1 MIEFLTYDLKVA
13 VLLAVFYMFYRLM
26 LARETF
32 HRVNRIVLLLTA
44 VASFLL
50 PLCVITMH
58 ETVTMEMPQMPL
70 DDLDVYVADVPLQEP
85 QTPLWQILL
94 PMLFIIG
101 MLATLGHTLWSL
113 YRIVSLISKS
123 EKHPQSDGT
132 IICVT
137 GNADMAPF
145 SWMCF
150 IVMNRS
156 DYDEQNA
163 AILTHERGHIRLHHS
178 WDLLLVDTLTALQ
191 WFNPAIWML
200 RSDLRAIHEYEAD
213 GEVLSQGINARQYQY
228 LLITKAASIGGYSLA
243 NGISHST
250 LKNRINMMLHT
261 KSPRRSLLKLLA
273 LLPIVAV
280 ALAVNAETVTDYV
293 YNEPQT
299 PVKKGNKAGVINL
312 GAGKKIVV
320 EKADEAKVEGALPAD
335 LEKFTV
341 SGTVYDGSA
350 ATKSPIIGAIV
361 KIVGSKKG
369 TVTDMDGNFRLEV
382 TAGDCIEAIYMG
394 FEPFTIG
401 VSKVYSE
408 RNDYKIMLQKEGTN
422 RDTNKPY
429 DVAEVMPQFPGGTG
443 KLFEFLSMNVKYPV
457 EAEKNDVQGRVIV
470 TFVVEKDGEV
480 SNAKVVKSVHPA
492 LDAEALRVINAMPK
506 WTPGMQNG
514 EAVRVKYTVP
524 VTFRLQG
531 KDSNIGNAKADVDK
545 GANVLSEMVVVG
557 FGKQND
563 AASAKYPLCVV
574 DGEVVDYEKVKK
586 INPDNISHM
595 EVLKDKAAI
604 EVYGEKAKNGVVVI
618 HTKKK

>member
-13 VLLAVFYMFYRLM
+13 VLLAVFYMFYRLL

-32 HRVNRIVLLLTA
+32 HRVNRLVLLLTA
-44 VASFLL
+44 VASFVL

-58 ETVTMEMPQMPL
+58 ETVTMEIPEMPL
-70 DDLDVYVADVPLQEP
+70 VDTNIYVPDVPVEEP

-94 PMLFIIG
+94 PILFVMG

-113 YRIVSLISKS
+113 FRIVSLISKS
-123 EKHPQSDGT
+123 EKHPQDDGT
-132 IICVT
+132 VICVT

-145 SWMCF
+145 SWMIF

-156 DYDEQNA
+156 DFEERNS

-280 ALAVNAETVTDYV
+280 TLVVNAETVTDYV

-299 PVKKGNKAGVINL
+299 PVKKGNRAGVINL

-320 EKADEAKVEGALPAD
+320 EKADDAKAEANMPAD
-335 LEKFTV
+335 LEQFTI

-350 ATKSPIIGAIV
+350 AQKTPIIGAVV

-382 TAGDCIEAIYMG
+382 TTGDRIEAIYMG

-401 VSKVYSE
+401 VSKAFSE
-408 RNDYKIMLQKEGTN
+408 RNDYKIMLQKEGAN

-429 DVAEVMPQFPGGTG
+429 DVVEKMPQFPGGTG
-443 KLFEFLSMNVKYPV
+443 KLFEFLSKNVKYPA
-457 EAEKNDVQGRVIV
+457 EAENNDVQGRVIV
-470 TFVVEKDGEV
+470 TFVVEKDGEI
-480 SNAKVVKSVHPA
+480 SNAKVVKSVHPT
-492 LDAEALRVINAMPK
+492 LDAEALRVVNSMPS

-531 KDSNIGNAKADVDK
+531 KDSHIGNAKADVDK

-557 FGKQND
+557 FGKQD
-563 AASAKYPLCVV
+563 ETAKHPLYVV
-574 DGEVVDYEKVKK
+574 DGVTMDYEKVKGISPDK
-586 INPDNISHM
+586 ITGM
-595 EVLKDKAAI
+595 EVLKDRAAI
-604 EVYGEKAKNGVVVI
+604 DKYGEKAKNGVVII
-618 HTKKK
+618 HTKK

>member
-13 VLLAVFYMFYRLM
+13 VLLAVFYMFYRLL

-44 VASFLL
+44 VASFVL

-58 ETVTMEMPQMPL
+58 ETVTMEIPEMPL
-70 DDLDVYVADVPLQEP
+70 VDTNLYVPDVPVEEP

-94 PMLFIIG
+94 PILFIMG

-113 YRIVSLISKS
+113 FRIVSLISKS
-123 EKHPQSDGT
+123 EKHPQDDGT
-132 IICVT
+132 VICVT

-145 SWMCF
+145 SWMIF

-156 DYDEQNA
+156 DFEERNS

-213 GEVLSQGINARQYQY
+213 GEVLSKGINARQYQY

-261 KSPRRSLLKLLA
+261 KSPRHSLLKLLA

-280 ALAVNAETVTDYV
+280 TLAVNAETVTDYV

-299 PVKKGNKAGVINL
+299 PVKKGNRAGVINL

-320 EKADEAKVEGALPAD
+320 EKADDAKAEATQSAD
-335 LEKFTV
+335 LEKFTI

-350 ATKSPIIGAIV
+350 SQKTPIIGAIV

-382 TAGDCIEAIYMG
+382 AASDRIEVIYMG

-401 VSKVYSE
+401 VSKTFSE
-408 RNDYKIMLQKEGTN
+408 RNDYKIMLRKEGT
-422 RDTNKPY
+422 DPSKPY
-429 DVAEVMPQFPGGTG
+429 DVVEKMPQFPGGTG
-443 KLFEFLSMNVKYPV
+443 KLFEFLSKNVKYPA
-457 EAEKNDVQGRVIV
+457 EAENNDVQGRVIV
-470 TFVVEKDGEV
+470 TFVVEKDGEI
-480 SNAKVVKSVHPA
+480 SNAKVVKSVHPT
-492 LDAEALRVINAMPK
+492 LDAEALRVVNSMPS

-531 KDSNIGNAKADVDK
+531 KDSHIGNAKADVDK

-557 FGKQND
+557 FGKQD
-563 AASAKYPLCVV
+563 EAAKHPLYVV
-574 DGEVVDYEKVKK
+574 DGVAMDYEKVKGISPDK
-586 INPDNISHM
+586 ITGM

-604 EVYGEKAKNGVVVI
+604 DRYGEKAKNGVVVI
-618 HTKKK
+618 HTKK